1 MKLYNTMT
9 MSKEEFVPLEEGK
22 VRLYACG
29 PTVYNFFHVGNARPL
44 IMFDVLRRYF
54 EYRGYDVTFVQNF
67 TDIDDK
73 IIIRAKKEGTTIK
86 DITEKYI
93 SEYFIDAEGLGVRE
107 ATVHPKATENVDEI
121 IALIETLIEKGHA
134 YLLDGDVYYRT
145 ASFADYGKLSRQDM
159 DELRAGT
166 RVDVTEAKESLMDFA
181 LWKAAKPGE
190 PFWES
195 PWGDGRPGWHI
206 ECSAMAKRYLGETV
220 DIHCGGQDLIFPHH
234 ENEIAQ
240 SEGANGVQFVRY
252 WMHNGFISF
261 DNTKMSK
268 SLGNFFTVREAA
280 EAHGYESIRMFMLMS
295 HYRSPLNYSA
305 DILVS
310 AKAALERIKNA
321 KEHLEF
327 IATNGSDSVSDEER
341 EFMKSLPQYKER
353 FCEAM
358 EDDLN
363 TADAIS
369 VIFELVRESN
379 SVSALPEPSKEF
391 AGAALSMLT
400 ELTDVLGLLYADVD
414 SGDAQLDAEVEK
426 LIEAR
431 SVARAEKNWAEAD
444 RIRDKLSEMGITLED
459 TPQGVKWKRG

>member
-1 MKLYNTMT
+1 
-9 MSKEEFVPLEEGK
+9 
-22 VRLYACG
+22 
-29 PTVYNFFHVGNARPL
+29 
-44 IMFDVLRRYF
+44 
-54 EYRGYDVTFVQNF
+54 
-67 TDIDDK
+67 
-73 IIIRAKKEGTTIK
+73 
-86 DITEKYI
+86 
-93 SEYFIDAEGLGVRE
+93 
-107 ATVHPKATENVDEI
+107 
-121 IALIETLIEKGHA
+121 
-134 YLLDGDVYYRT
+134 
-145 ASFADYGKLSRQDM
+145 
-159 DELRAGT
+159 
-166 RVDVTEAKESLMDFA
+166 
-181 LWKAAKPGE
+181 
-190 PFWES
+190 
-195 PWGDGRPGWHI
+195 
-206 ECSAMAKRYLGETV
+206 
-220 DIHCGGQDLIFPHH
+220 
-234 ENEIAQ
+234 
-240 SEGANGVQFVRY
+240 
-252 WMHNGFISF
+252 
-261 DNTKMSK
+261 
-268 SLGNFFTVREAA
+268 
-280 EAHGYESIRMFMLMS
+280 MFMLMS

-391 AGAALSMLT
+391 AGAALAMLT
-400 ELTDVLGLLYADVD
+400 ELTDVLGLLYADVE
-414 SGDAQLDAEVEK
+414 SEDAQLDAEVEK

-431 SVARAEKNWAEAD
+431 SAARAEKNWAEAD